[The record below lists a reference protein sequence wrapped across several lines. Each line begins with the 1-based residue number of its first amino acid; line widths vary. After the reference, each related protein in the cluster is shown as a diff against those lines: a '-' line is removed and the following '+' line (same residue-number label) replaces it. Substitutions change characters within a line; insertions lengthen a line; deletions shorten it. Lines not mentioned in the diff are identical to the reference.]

1 MGDSKLREVQT
12 GKRDRNGVVINI
24 NDVVIIEEA
33 TSLKFYV
40 VKKLLSHDALA
51 CEEVNNEAVKV
62 TLDASKTFLYKRYID
77 DKYTIK

>member
-12 GKRDRNGVVINI
+12 ENKDRNGAVINI

-40 VKKLLSHDALA
+40 VKKLLSHNAIA
-51 CEEVNNEAVKV
+51 CEEVNNEDVKV
-62 TLDASKTFLYKRYID
+62 TLDASKTFLYKRYTD
-77 DKYTIK
+77 DKHTIK